1 MPFENIAAPFFDATA
16 LAASLNARNIP
27 GVSFSAST
35 VTIAED
41 SNHYPYHGQTLPAV
55 HLTLTNRDLLDSPE
69 LGIEMISAIYRAY
82 GQQFNIAR
90 LNTLLVSVNTV
101 LSIQN
106 HEDPRTIA
114 ASWERELDAFRQRR
128 AHYLLY

>member
-1 MPFENIAAPFFDATA
+1 
-16 LAASLNARNIP
+16 
-27 GVSFSAST
+27 
-35 VTIAED
+35 
-41 SNHYPYHGQTLPAV
+41 
-55 HLTLTNRDLLDSPE
+55 
-69 LGIEMISAIYRAY
+69 MISAIYRAY